1 VTEHDEGHGPAEP
14 EGDGGHHLPR
24 PTAWPL
30 LFAAGVALLLVGV
43 ALNWVIFGIGAGI
56 AILAGAI
63 WAWDQG
69 REHPEVEELEEE
81 QESRQ
86 AALEKAL
93 EEGEEPERFP
103 RNVFLER
110 TTLGLGAVIGV
121 AVTVPVVG
129 FAVAPT
135 FIDQVDPQVDLG
147 PYTNFPEGTYLITT
161 FRGNSVEGQV
171 SERTAFVR
179 NNGLKD
185 DAPSFTII
193 SNRCVHLGCPV
204 QPAGPTGEP
213 QAYTAAEQPVR
224 VTETAPANFV
234 CPCHGGAYDL
244 EGNVISG
251 PPVRALDRYSYSI
264 VDGNLVLGERFSV
277 TEVDG
282 EGADAVM
289 QTTTR
294 FDPGQHVDGPEAW
307 LYPASPQGI

>member
-1 VTEHDEGHGPAEP
+1 MAEHDDGHESAEP
-14 EGDGGHHLPR
+14 GSDGGHHLPR
-24 PTAWPL
+24 PTVWPL

-69 REHPEVEELEEE
+69 REHREVEELAEE
-81 QESRQ
+81 QSRL
-86 AALEKAL
+86 AELEQQL
-93 EEGEEPERFP
+93 EEGEELERFP

-110 TTLGLGAVIGV
+110 TTLGLGVLIGV
-121 AVTVPVVG
+121 GVTAPVVG

-135 FIDQVDPQVDLG
+135 FIEQADPQVDLG
-147 PYTNFPEGTYLITT
+147 PYADFPEGTYMITT
-161 FRGNSVEGQV
+161 FRGNSTEGQV

-185 DAPSFTII
+185 DELSFTII
-193 SNRCVHLGCPV
+193 SNRCVHLGCPT

-213 QAYTAAEQPVR
+213 QEYTAAEQPVR

-244 EGNVISG
+244 EGNVVSG
-251 PPVRALDRYSYSI
+251 PPVRALDRYRYSI
-264 VDGNLVLGERFSV
+264 VDGNLVLGKRFSV
-277 TEVDG
+277 AEVEG

-289 QTTTR
+289 TTTTR